1 MSDEEALERGFGL
14 LEQFHFPVQIK
25 HGLYAGQRR
34 QAWVVLDDAHTR
46 PRRGDLGKQEL
57 AKLVAQHESRIVGG

>member
-14 LEQFHFPVQIK
+14 LEQFHFPVQIA

-34 QAWVVLDDAHTR
+34 QEVVLDDAHTR

-57 AKLVAQHESRIVGG
+57 AELVAQHESRLVVG

>member
-14 LEQFHFPVQIK
+14 LEQFHFPVQIT

-34 QAWVVLDDAHTR
+34 QEVVLDDAHTR
-46 PRRGDLGKQEL
+46 SRRGDLGKQEL